1 MGRIIRWV
9 DTLAISTEQLIRV
22 GIMCAKPVFGEPDW
36 AEWVDGWLT
45 NRDRSSGSAEKAD
58 KATRLVKRA
67 TDRDISAVNAAAN
80 AVWAASVAWAP
91 TITRGAAVAWAVGVA
106 RAVSALPTMG
116 VTQPLNILAII
127 QQAIEEEQ
135 YDDHEGVY
143 YREEPVDAPVYYPV
157 YGMSEFLC
165 SSGVYVA
172 DAEIRG

>member
-1 MGRIIRWV
+1 M
-9 DTLAISTEQLIRV
+9 
-22 GIMCAKPVFGEPDW
+22 
-36 AEWVDGWLT
+36 
-45 NRDRSSGSAEKAD
+45 
-58 KATRLVKRA
+58 
-67 TDRDISAVNAAAN
+67 
-80 AVWAASVAWAP
+80 
-91 TITRGAAVAWAVGVA
+91 AWAVGVA

-143 YREEPVDAPVYYPV
+143 YREEPVDVPVYYPV
-157 YGMSEFLC
+157 YGMSELLC